1 MRETTFKHDALLAYF
16 EFQANNKRLARK
28 INDLLKDIA
37 RNPKSGLGKPEALKG
52 DLSGYYSRRID
63 EKNRLIYRF
72 DDERVEIVQVGQH
85 YNDK

>member
-1 MRETTFKHDALLAYF
+1 MLETAFRHSALREYMSLQEDR
-16 EFQANNKRLARK
+16 RLRKK
-28 INDLLKDIA
+28 INVLLEDIA
-37 RNPKSGLGKPEALKG
+37 RHPKSGLGKPEALKG
-52 DLSGYYSRRID
+52 DYAGYYSRRID

>member
-1 MRETTFKHDALLAYF
+1 MLNILFTPISWSQYKSYEND
-16 EFQANNKRLARK
+16 KRARK
-28 INDLLKDIA
+28 KIDTLLEDIA
-37 RNPKSGLGKPEALKG
+37 RHPKSGLGKPEALKG